1 METLKVTCYSYLTN
15 WILKI
20 GTRLFSFSMRL
31 EDGSFFMIFNVSFII
46 FMKSRQMQSF
56 SSYFRLELLKTK
68 YNSVLNTE
76 GGTVRDLMSYEGI
89 S

>member
-1 METLKVTCYSYLTN
+1 
-15 WILKI
+15 
-20 GTRLFSFSMRL
+20 
-31 EDGSFFMIFNVSFII
+31 MIFNVSFII